1 MPRLASLL
9 LYTARCS
16 GDMREYTSAH
26 AASRPA
32 SCSRILQTR
41 QRPAA
46 STLERQPAH
55 SRHQTSRVRMHRVES
70 PSLSAAFA
78 VAAPDRPSTS
88 AMRARGM
95 LPASSCSVSISSV
108 VHGLWA
114 EPLRVNGRTPP
125 RTPHAASCGPADA
138 CR

>member
-55 SRHQTSRVRMHRVES
+55 SRHQT
-70 PSLSAAFA
+70 SLSAAFA